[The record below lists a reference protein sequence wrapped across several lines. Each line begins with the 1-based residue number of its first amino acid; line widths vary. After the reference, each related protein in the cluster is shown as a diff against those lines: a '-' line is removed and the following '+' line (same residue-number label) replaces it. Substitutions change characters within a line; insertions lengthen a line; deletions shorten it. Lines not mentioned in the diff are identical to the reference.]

1 MNLYILKSL
10 SLLQNKFIP
19 VFELCLKFVE
29 LIRNMRIHI
38 IFNIFDKKTSYKIFR
53 SFKCSRESY
62 KFLLYTLQ
70 IHIFNLFDFLHK

>member
-38 IFNIFDKKTSYKIFR
+38 IFNIFDKKNK
-53 SFKCSRESY
+53 
-62 KFLLYTLQ
+62 L
-70 IHIFNLFDFLHK
+70 